1 MMSKDQLKLDEWD
14 IVKWLTVVSDDYCME
29 RCLEAAEEI
38 KRLRA
43 ENEQLRGWAKLAK
56 RNFIRGGEK

>member
-1 MMSKDQLKLDEWD
+1 MSKDQLKLDEWD

-29 RCLEAAEEI
+29 RCLEAADEI

-43 ENEQLRGWAKLAK
+43 ENEQLRGWAELAK